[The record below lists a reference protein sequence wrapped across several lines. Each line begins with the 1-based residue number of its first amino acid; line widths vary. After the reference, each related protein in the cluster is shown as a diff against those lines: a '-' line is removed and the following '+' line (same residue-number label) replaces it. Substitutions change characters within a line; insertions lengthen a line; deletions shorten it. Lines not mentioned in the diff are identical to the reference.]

1 MPPYERGFDGGGVPL
16 HEAPTSVLVRELV
29 AEGKRLVRGEV
40 QLAKAEIKDD
50 VKKSAEAASYF
61 GGASVIAHG
70 AFLALVAAIILALA
84 TTMRPWLAAGIVG
97 VVLLV
102 VAAALASLGRN
113 KLKEVSGVK
122 ETTQTVKEDA
132 RWASET
138 MRVARSKSHA
148 TT

>member
-1 MPPYERGFDGGGVPL
+1 MPPYERGFDGGGIPL
-16 HEAPTSVLVRELV
+16 HEAPTGVLVRELV

-40 QLAKAEIKDD
+40 QLAKAEIRDD
-50 VKKSAEAASYF
+50 IKKTSEGASYL
-61 GGASVIAHG
+61 GGAAIVGNG
-70 AFLALVAAIILALA
+70 AFLALVAAVVLALSLVMPA
-84 TTMRPWLAAGIVG
+84 WAAAGIVG
-97 VVLLV
+97 VLLAIGAV
-102 VAAALASLGRN
+102 VLASVGRLR
-113 KLKEVSGVK
+113 LKQVGVQ